1 VGGAA
6 RGAAGGAIIG
16 AIAGD
21 AGRGA
26 AIGSAVGLL
35 AGWHRRRAEEIAAAN
50 QQLQTQQQI
59 EAQSPNNWRCPGKSW
74 LTTTLPLRPACK
86 AGATHN

>member
-1 VGGAA
+1 M
-6 RGAAGGAIIG
+6 GAAGGAIFG

-26 AIGSAVGLL
+26 AIGSAVGLP
-35 AGWHRRRAEEIAAAN
+35 AGWHRRRAEELEAAN

-59 EAQSPNNWRCPGKSW
+59 ATQSAQQLAVSQQRLANYNLAFKTCMQSRGY
-74 LTTTLPLRPACK
+74 TL
-86 AGATHN
+86 N